1 MMTNSDAAA
10 ACLLLAGLYV
20 VLRPAQVLA
29 WMDVFMAAVERAR
42 DQLSGMPWLSRR
54 DGEPV
59 RHTALA
65 REGVRLAGVI
75 LAVSALLRVAN

>member
-1 MMTNSDAAA
+1 MMTNNESAAA
-10 ACLLLAGLYV
+10 FLLLAGLYV

-29 WMDVFMAAVERAR
+29 WMDVLTAAIERAR

-65 REGVRLAGVI
+65 REGVRLAGII
-75 LAVSALLRVAN
+75 LAASALLRVAS